1 MIAKEF
7 EDFIL
12 QHLVNYLIPADDLAI
27 FIDTHNSDH
36 VMLLLVNNGFSRVPV
51 LTKDRQYRGTISIS
65 DILNYQV
72 KNQLTDWELNQTDI
86 GEMVNTKIEAIPMT
100 SSLTHIMHKLVD
112 FPFLPVVN
120 DKNLFVGII
129 TRKSILKA
137 LNSLLHDFTDDY
149 SIEKKHD

>member
-112 FPFLPVVN
+112 YPFLPVVN
-120 DKNLFVGII
+120 EKNLFVGII

>member
-51 LTKDRQYRGTISIS
+51 LTKDRQFRGTISIS